1 MMSHAIGT
9 LKQYKKK
16 QINRIK
22 TVHFEYELI
31 TDSFKET
38 QTCSEFLFNEIE
50 KLSISNQNSY
60 IFIGSF
66 WLSWTGK
73 YLALGH
79 NAWTLLLFVCTS

>member
-22 TVHFEYELI
+22 TVHFEYELT

-50 KLSISNQNSY
+50 KL
-60 IFIGSF
+60 
-66 WLSWTGK
+66 
-73 YLALGH
+73 
-79 NAWTLLLFVCTS
+79 

>member
-22 TVHFEYELI
+22 TVHFEYEII

-38 QTCSEFLFNEIE
+38 QTCSEFLFDEVE
-50 KLSISNQNSY
+50 KL
-60 IFIGSF
+60 
-66 WLSWTGK
+66 
-73 YLALGH
+73 
-79 NAWTLLLFVCTS
+79 

>member
-22 TVHFEYELI
+22 TEHFEYELI

-38 QTCSEFLFNEIE
+38 QTQ
-50 KLSISNQNSY
+50 KTQQTQNSAVNFFLMKLRNCKFQTKNY
-60 IFIGSF
+60 V
-66 WLSWTGK
+66 
-73 YLALGH
+73 YLLAY
-79 NAWTLLLFVCTS
+79 FS